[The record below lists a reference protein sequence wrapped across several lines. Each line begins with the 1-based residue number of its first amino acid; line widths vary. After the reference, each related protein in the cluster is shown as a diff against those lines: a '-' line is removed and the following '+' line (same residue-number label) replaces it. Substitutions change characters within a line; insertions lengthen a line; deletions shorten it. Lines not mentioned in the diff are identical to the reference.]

1 MRSKYQI
8 GIIAGVLVAV
18 ALSIMTYK
26 IKVLGIP
33 LFGDEKRT
41 LYTIESKIT
50 FEGTGKSAFVSLALP
65 PAQPGFYVENET
77 AASKDFG
84 YYVAEKDGHRRAEW
98 SRREAKGSQAL
109 YYTLEVI
116 KDSHYRPERA
126 EPTHYDTEQY
136 KEFELEDMSADMAKE
151 LIADA
156 RLHSSDA
163 FTFTSYLIAR
173 FNEKDPSQT
182 IRYILHKYAKDP
194 RRLQDVLMVLL
205 AKAGID
211 ANRIGALRLDAERVQ
226 KRLIPMLEVYQ
237 DDKRQLFD
245 LKKGPIDRP
254 EDLFVWLQGQGSL
267 LITEGV
273 KKSRIKFDVTR
284 KVLPARQAALTINK
298 KASSLID
305 FSLFTL
311 PVEAQNTFKRL
322 LLVPIGALVVVLLRL
337 FVGLKTS
344 GTFMPVLLAMA
355 FVETKLLPGIAMFL
369 LVVSIGLLVRSYL
382 ARLNLLLVARISAVL
397 IVVVGIMV
405 YVAIFSYK
413 LGLQQ
418 SITITFFPMII
429 LAWTIERMSILWEED
444 GPKEVL
450 IQGSGSLIVAVLAY
464 FAMISKTLGYLTYNF
479 PETLLIVLA
488 IIILVGRYSGY
499 RISELYR
506 FAAFAKRLE
515 EGGK

>member
-8 GIIAGVLVAV
+8 ITIATILIAI
-18 ALSIMTYK
+18 ALSITTYK
-26 IKVLGIP
+26 VKVLGIP
-33 LFGDEKRT
+33 LFGDKTST
-41 LYTIESKIT
+41 LYTIETKIT
-50 FEGTGKSAFVSLALP
+50 FEGTGKGAFISLALP
-65 PAQPGFYVENET
+65 PKQKGFFIES
-77 AASKDFG
+77 ASSASKDFG
-84 YYVAEKDGHRRAEW
+84 FYISQKDGIKRAEW
-98 SRREAKGSQAL
+98 SRRKVDGKQSI

-116 KDSHYRPERA
+116 KDPHYNPKTDK
-126 EPTHYDTEQY
+126 PIHYDTDSY
-136 KEFELEDMSADMAKE
+136 AEFELEDISEEISKE
-151 LIADA
+151 LINDA
-156 RLHSSDA
+156 KIHSNNP
-163 FTFTSYLIAR
+163 FTFTSYLIAQ
-173 FNEKDPSQT
+173 FNKKDPSQT
-182 IRYILHKYAKDP
+182 VQYILHKYAKNP
-194 RRLQDVLMVLL
+194 QKLQDVFMVLL
-205 AKAGID
+205 AKAGIK
-211 ANRIGALRLDAERVQ
+211 ANRVGALKLDTERIQ
-226 KRLIPMLEVYQ
+226 KRLTPMIEVYNK
-237 DDKRQLFD
+237 DKKQLFD
-245 LKKGPIDRP
+245 LKNGVIDQP
-254 EDLFVWLQGQGSL
+254 QNLFIWLYNQNHL

-273 KKSRIKFDVTR
+273 KRSKIKFDVTT
-284 KVLPARQAALTINK
+284 KLLPATQAALTVNK
-298 KASSLID
+298 EVSSLID

-382 ARLNLLLVARISAVL
+382 SRLNLLLVARISAVL

-444 GPKEVL
+444 GPKEVF
-450 IQGSGSLIVAVLAY
+450 IQGGGSLIVAVMAY
-464 FAMISKTLGYLTYNF
+464 FAMINKTLGYITYNF

-488 IIILVGRYSGY
+488 FIILIGRYSGY
-499 RISELYR
+499 RLSELYR
-506 FAAFAKRLE
+506 FASFAKRVE
-515 EGGK
+515 KGGR

>member
-8 GIIAGVLVAV
+8 WIIAGLLVLT
-18 ALSIMTYK
+18 ALSIMVYK
-26 IKVLGIP
+26 VKVLGIP

-41 LYTIESKIT
+41 LYTIESKIS
-50 FEGTGKSAFVSLALP
+50 FEGTGKGAFISLALP
-65 PAQPGFYVENET
+65 PKQPGFFVENT
-77 AASKDFG
+77 IAASKDFG
-84 YYVAEKDGHRRAEW
+84 FYIAEKDGMKRAEW
-98 SRREAKGSQAL
+98 SRREVKGPQNI

-116 KDSHYRPERA
+116 KDPHYKPKLPK
-126 EPTHYDTEQY
+126 PTRFDTESY
-136 KEFELEDMSADMAKE
+136 RDFELADLSEEMAKE

-156 RLHSSDA
+156 RLHSKDA
-163 FTFTSYLIAR
+163 LTFTAYLIAK
-173 FNEKDPSQT
+173 FNEKDPGQT
-182 IRYILHKYAKDP
+182 VRYILHRYAKDS
-194 RRLQDVLMVLL
+194 RKLQDVFMVLL
-205 AKAGID
+205 AKAEID

-226 KRLIPMLEVYQ
+226 KRLIPMLEVYEGE
-237 DDKRQLFD
+237 KRQLFD
-245 LKKGPIDRP
+245 LKKGPIDKSR
-254 EDLFVWLQGQGSL
+254 DLYIWLWGQGSL

-298 KASSLID
+298 EASSLID

-355 FVETKLLPGIAMFL
+355 FVQTKLLPGIAMFL
-369 LVVSIGLLVRSYL
+369 LVVSIGLLVRAYL
-382 ARLNLLLVARISAVL
+382 AKLNLLLVARISAVL

-413 LGLQQ
+413 LGIQQ

-450 IQGSGSLIVAVLAY
+450 VQGSGSLIVAIFAY
-464 FAMISKTLGYLTYNF
+464 FAMINRTLGYLTYNF

-499 RISELYR
+499 RLSELYR
-506 FAAFAKRLE
+506 FAAFAKRI
-515 EGGK
+515 EGRK